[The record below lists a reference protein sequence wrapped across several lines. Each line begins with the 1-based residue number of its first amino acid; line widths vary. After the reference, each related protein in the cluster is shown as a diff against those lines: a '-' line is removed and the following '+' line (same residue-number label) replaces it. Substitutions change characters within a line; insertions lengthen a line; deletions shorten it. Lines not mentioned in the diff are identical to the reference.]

1 MGLSPERARKRK
13 RHGNS
18 SDPPTVPEGELG
30 VTAVTNGHGQPS
42 RDKGRTSEADFPPP
56 KKKRGKKGREE
67 ALLAAGVDFGDAS
80 FLFSHRRAPGAAT
93 CSRQGFWPP
102 VIPPPRSN
110 GLRFSCMGSIS
121 PPPRGP
127 RLAQDSLP
135 HTPSCLCTPLGSAS
149 PPVLLFSC
157 SAKP

>member
-13 RHGNS
+13 GHGNS

-42 RDKGRTSEADFPPP
+42 RDKGRASEADFPPQ
-56 KKKRGKKGREE
+56 KKKNGGKKGEKRHCWEQE
-67 ALLAAGVDFGDAS
+67 WISATPLFCLVTAEHQEPPPALGRDFGLQLS
-80 FLFSHRRAPGAAT
+80 
-93 CSRQGFWPP
+93 PP
-102 VIPPPRSN
+102 TLKRPQVQLH
-110 GLRFSCMGSIS
+110 GEHQ